1 MTYDLCPTHA
11 HDTHHAYMGQGA
23 TLKSCVGFVCLNFHL
38 CCSRNEQRQVYYP
51 RTCFANCKQKA
62 SDSLSRVT
70 KKKKKKVLLQAQ
82 TNKRGCSYKLK
93 SIYICGVHLGL
104 LPQTSLGGT
113 CLPSLSLPT
122 LVRHLPWV
130 DLGLYLYLYLFYRT
144 CMFNSRRI
152 CGRNL

>member
-1 MTYDLCPTHA
+1 MTYAQPMHTTHIM
-11 HDTHHAYMGQGA
+11 HTW
-23 TLKSCVGFVCLNFHL
+23 
-38 CCSRNEQRQVYYP
+38 RNVQ
-51 RTCFANCKQKA
+51 
-62 SDSLSRVT
+62 LWRVT
-70 KKKKKKVLLQAQ
+70 WDSYVWISTFVAQEMSNERFTILEPVLPIASKRRVIHYLESLKRKKKVLLQAQ
-82 TNKRGCSYKLK
+82 TNKQGCSYKLK
-93 SIYICGVHLGL
+93 SIYIYGVHLEL

-130 DLGLYLYLYLFYRT
+130 DLGLYLYLYLSYRT

>member
-1 MTYDLCPTHA
+1 MTCAQPMHMTHILHTWGRVQLWRVA
-11 HDTHHAYMGQGA
+11 WDSYVWISTFVAQETSNDRFTILEHVLPIASKRRVIHYLES
-23 TLKSCVGFVCLNFHL
+23 LKG
-38 CCSRNEQRQVYYP
+38 
-51 RTCFANCKQKA
+51 
-62 SDSLSRVT
+62 
-70 KKKKKKVLLQAQ
+70 KKKRVLLQAQ
-82 TNKRGCSYKLK
+82 TNKQGCSYKLK